1 MKQLLLENPRR
12 RHRIRR
18 NSFGVRTPLSPLF
31 PNGGDFEALFSN
43 RKKRRKTRKGRKSG
57 KTKTS
62 RRRKTGTRRRTL
74 RKNPVIRRNKSL
86 KIRKNRGGRK
96 SVRGFIGQFTNRE
109 NLSLAGGVNLA
120 PVVVGQ
126 IMKSVT
132 LPTIGSAQVSAAV
145 YNLLIPG
152 IGALVTSRFSPGLA
166 KGMVIGGLAQAIRG
180 FLPASLKP
188 AGRYLGE
195 YLDPARSMGAY
206 IAPQRMGNFSGNASV
221 PAAFNAWA
229 K

>member
-1 MKQLLLENPRR
+1 M
-12 RHRIRR
+12 
-18 NSFGVRTPLSPLF
+18 
-31 PNGGDFEALFSN
+31 
-43 RKKRRKTRKGRKSG
+43 
-57 KTKTS
+57 
-62 RRRKTGTRRRTL
+62 
-74 RKNPVIRRNKSL
+74 

-109 NLSLAGGVNLA
+109 NLSLAGGVILA

-166 KGMVIGGLAQAIRG
+166 KGMVIGGRWEA
-180 FLPASLKP
+180 
-188 AGRYLGE
+188 AGE
-195 YLDPARSMGAY
+195 
-206 IAPQRMGNFSGNASV
+206 
-221 PAAFNAWA
+221 
-229 K
+229 